1 MKKFISL
8 LLCALLTG
16 VTACGSD
23 SNSGTQTQASA
34 QTQAPAK
41 AAPSPR
47 YSAVSDTEM
56 TWQDAGD
63 WCAARGGKLPLIN
76 GASSLPSPLPTPS
89 VSIDGVGT
97 IDATGSGSYYPS
109 VTPWANTGPL
119 PTGYYYWT
127 GTADTDLPGF
137 SWYFDNLGGDVGVD
151 SSDQSYG
158 GRVVCVP

>member
-41 AAPSPR
+41 AAPPPR

-56 TWQDAGD
+56 TWQDA
-63 WCAARGGKLPLIN
+63 
-76 GASSLPSPLPTPS
+76 
-89 VSIDGVGT
+89 
-97 IDATGSGSYYPS
+97 
-109 VTPWANTGPL
+109 
-119 PTGYYYWT
+119 
-127 GTADTDLPGF
+127 
-137 SWYFDNLGGDVGVD
+137 
-151 SSDQSYG
+151 
-158 GRVVCVP
+158 